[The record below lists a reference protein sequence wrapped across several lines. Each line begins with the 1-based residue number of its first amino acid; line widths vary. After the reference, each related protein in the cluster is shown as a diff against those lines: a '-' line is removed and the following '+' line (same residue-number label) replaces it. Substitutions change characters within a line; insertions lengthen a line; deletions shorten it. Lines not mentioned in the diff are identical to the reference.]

1 MDDRLHVPAILA
13 EMDDYAKAA
22 GIAPATIGKEAGQGG
37 QFYGRLMAGK
47 RAWPETIAKVRA
59 YMAANPP
66 TRRGRGRNA

>member
-22 GIAPATIGKEAGQGG
+22 GIAVGTIGKEAGQGG
-37 QFYGRLMAGK
+37 NFYARLQSGK